1 MRIMKI
7 AAISL
12 ILGFCFSIG
21 HVDAQNISDDARRY
35 FSRGMAAVETAK
47 STADYKD
54 AAKEFERA
62 KILAPDWPDVYY
74 NLGMILEKTGDYET
88 AVNNLKTYLQIVPS
102 ASDANQIQEKI
113 YKMEYKMERSN
124 IEGIWQ
130 VDKNEMDVI
139 SHPRN
144 YKIIAGGG
152 MRSSDSAAGDII
164 LEFKKE
170 FNEYKVRILSS
181 KGDMGSILSLPDG
194 PYVGIKREGDMI
206 KIFDAK
212 LYLCRKDCMSNNCQ
226 CKADFIL
233 EQVSA
238 NTLKGTVKIYG
249 IVKEIVNYRTSRAET
264 VQLTCEGKIVLIK

>member
-12 ILGFCFSIG
+12 ILGFCLSIG

-212 LYLCRKDCMSNNCQ
+212 LYLCRKDCMFNNCQ
-226 CKADFIL
+226 CKVDFIL

>member
-152 MRSSDSAAGDII
+152 MRSSNSAAGDII